1 MEFRSLLDSKPRA
14 AYATVLGKEQELM
27 SLKQQRQTSLK
38 TKPAKS
44 KRVSK
49 EDAEGDRIFRKGKRL
64 YQTKLKSLLEPLHTG
79 KFAAIEPD
87 SGEYF
92 LGTKMIEAVLQAR
105 AKYPDKL
112 VYIVRIGFRAAV
124 SMRSP
129 RFL

>member
-1 MEFRSLLDSKPRA
+1 
-14 AYATVLGKEQELM
+14 M
-27 SLKQQRQTSLK
+27 STKQRQQK
-38 TKPAKS
+38 GQATKLSKS
-44 KRVSK
+44 KRLSK
-49 EDAEGDRIFRKGKRL
+49 EDVESDRVFRKGKRL
-64 YQTKLKSLLEPLHTG
+64 YQTKLKALLEPTHTG

-92 LGTKMIEAVLQAR
+92 LGTRMIEAALKAR
-105 AKYPDKL
+105 TKYPDKQ

>member
-1 MEFRSLLDSKPRA
+1 MSTKQRQQKGQKTKLSKP
-14 AYATVLGKEQELM
+14 
-27 SLKQQRQTSLK
+27 
-38 TKPAKS
+38 
-44 KRVSK
+44 KRLSK
-49 EDAEGDRIFRKGKRL
+49 EDAESDRVFRKGKRL
-64 YQTKLKSLLEPLHTG
+64 YQSKLKSLLEPAYTG

-92 LGTKMIEAVLQAR
+92 LGTRMIEAALKAR
-105 AKYPDKL
+105 AKYPDKQ